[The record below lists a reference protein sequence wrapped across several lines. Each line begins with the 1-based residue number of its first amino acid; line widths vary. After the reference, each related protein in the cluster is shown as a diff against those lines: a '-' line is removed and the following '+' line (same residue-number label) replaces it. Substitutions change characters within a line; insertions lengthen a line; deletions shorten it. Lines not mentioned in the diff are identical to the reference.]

1 MKEKFQEFA
10 TKQTLIDLEDKVFPI
25 MTEVVDRIRSFQ
37 KHIDESSRQM
47 VRFDEVIV
55 DKASKHDLAKI
66 NKKLENTLEIDRF
79 EELKKEFDT

>member
-1 MKEKFQEFA
+1 
-10 TKQTLIDLEDKVFPI
+10 

-79 EELKKEFDT
+79 EELKKEFDTQSKSSSSKIESQDSSIENIKL

>member
-1 MKEKFQEFA
+1 
-10 TKQTLIDLEDKVFPI
+10 

-37 KHIDESSRQM
+37 KQIDESSRQM

-55 DKASKHDLAKI
+55 DKASKHDLTKI
-66 NKKLENTLEIDRF
+66 NKKLENTMEVERF

>member
-1 MKEKFQEFA
+1 
-10 TKQTLIDLEDKVFPI
+10 

-37 KHIDESSRQM
+37 KQIDESSRQM

-55 DKASKHDLAKI
+55 DKASKHDLTKI
-66 NKKLENTLEIDRF
+66 NKKLENTLEVERF